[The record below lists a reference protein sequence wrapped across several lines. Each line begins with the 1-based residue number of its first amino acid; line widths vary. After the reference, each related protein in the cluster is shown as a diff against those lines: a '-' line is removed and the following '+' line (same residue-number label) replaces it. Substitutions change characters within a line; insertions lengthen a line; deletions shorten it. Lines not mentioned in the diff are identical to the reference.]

1 LEEATIN
8 FADFF
13 TCSTN
18 SDWPLL
24 EKLDIRQAQSAST
37 DGTLYF
43 PMNPNERRADYS
55 RNAIRSL
62 RSIWN
67 CTAEDEEMP
76 AIIDRPLEP
85 FRATIISDKFSKIY
99 FAAANA
105 VKRMRKLKTLVLY
118 FELQGDYGG
127 PGIHEFFYEAGHPET
142 SVVLNKASSA
152 DIKVEWT
159 IIPAVRI
166 KEEVLAAWRDV
177 ALERG
182 LTIELYVV
190 DNPDDLCDYRLIE

>member
-1 LEEATIN
+1 MN
-8 FADFF
+8 FVDFF
-13 TCSTN
+13 ACNTN
-18 SDWPLL
+18 SDWPFL

-37 DGTLYF
+37 DGSWYF
-43 PMNPNERRADYS
+43 TMNPNEPRADYS

-67 CTAEDEEMP
+67 CTAEEEEMP

-85 FRATIISDKFSKIY
+85 FRTTLISDKFSEIY
-99 FAAANA
+99 LAAAKA
-105 VKRMRKLKTLVLY
+105 VKRMRKLKTLIMY

-142 SVVLNKASSA
+142 SAVLNKASSA

-159 IIPAVRI
+159 IVPAVEI

-177 ALERG
+177 AWDRG

-190 DNPDDLCDYRLIE
+190 DSPDDLCEYRLIE